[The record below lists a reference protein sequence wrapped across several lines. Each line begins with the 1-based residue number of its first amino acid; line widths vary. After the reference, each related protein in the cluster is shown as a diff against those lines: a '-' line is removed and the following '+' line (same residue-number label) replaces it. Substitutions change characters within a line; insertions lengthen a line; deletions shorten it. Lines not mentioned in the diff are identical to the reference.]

1 MNVLSNLRLTA
12 EGVDSLVDLINGS
25 LFSKMESNFMRHANN
40 NSDESSSYYIVHKH
54 LTTWDIKNHSGGSGN
69 NKSSS
74 SSSYPH
80 QRNSKR
86 GKSIRKEEDGAIY
99 SRQHYSDILF

>member
-1 MNVLSNLRLTA
+1 M

-25 LFSKMESNFMRHANN
+25 LFSEMESNLTRHANN

-54 LTTWDIKNHSGGSGN
+54 LTTKNHSVGSSSGSGN

-74 SSSYPH
+74 SSSSSYSY

-86 GKSIRKEEDGAIY
+86 GKSIRRKEDGAIY